1 MALDHR
7 LPFNL
12 FYMEHAARLVT
23 DAIIGNDFKTIVV
36 NNNPYTIYP
45 PTINK
50 MSGAISCLSV
60 LNIPESGTFKEMLM
74 LCKDMGAFSKALSWV
89 IKGDDSLS
97 DELSQGTHEE
107 VVDGL
112 NVAFSLIPAKVFR
125 TAVNLM
131 KSASLLAARP
141 K

>member
-1 MALDHR
+1 
-7 LPFNL
+7 
-12 FYMEHAARLVT
+12 MENAAKLVS
-23 DAIIGNDFKTIVV
+23 DAIIGNDFKTIIV
-36 NNNPYTIYP
+36 NDKPYTMYP

-60 LNIPESGTFKEMLM
+60 LDIPESGTFKEMLM
-74 LCKDMGAFSKALSWV
+74 LCNDMGVFCKALSWV

-97 DELSQGTHEE
+97 DELSRGTHEE
-107 VVDGL
+107 VVEGL
-112 NVAFSLIPAKVFR
+112 NMAFSLIPAKVFL

-131 KSASLLAARP
+131 KSASLLAARQ

>member
-1 MALDHR
+1 
-7 LPFNL
+7 
-12 FYMEHAARLVT
+12 MEKAAKLIA
-23 DAIIGNDFKTIVV
+23 DAITGNDFKTIIV
-36 NNNPYTIYP
+36 NDKPYTIYP

-60 LNIPESGTFKEMLM
+60 LDIPESGTLKEMLM
-74 LCKDMGAFSKALSWV
+74 LCKDMGAFSKALSWA

-97 DELSQGTHEE
+97 NELSQGTHEE

-112 NVAFSLIPAKVFR
+112 NVVFSLISAKVFL

-141 K
+141 R